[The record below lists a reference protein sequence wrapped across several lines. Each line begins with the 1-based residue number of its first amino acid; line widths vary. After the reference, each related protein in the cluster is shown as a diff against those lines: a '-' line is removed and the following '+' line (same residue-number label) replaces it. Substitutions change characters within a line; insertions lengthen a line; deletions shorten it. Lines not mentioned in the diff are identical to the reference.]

1 MGNPWLTR
9 TFQHGEEFPPGRG
22 KGDWLQ
28 REGIEEEEEEREG
41 RVIKG
46 GKEKVSVSQSSSV
59 SKVSVKMGGVS
70 VSGRDTKEVRGE
82 RRLDAGS
89 NQLEADVRQS
99 FFQQLLDRLQ
109 DLADVRIEEE
119 KGEIEMNTE
128 RLVYDE
134 GEEETDH
141 HLNSL
146 DVAPAGYQ
154 LIYRDDALDDYRD
167 YYSIPYVY
175 YTDED
180 YTDMLEEEQLRLE
193 ESWQAPEAPAA
204 SPIDLLHLP
213 GDARSSYARGRALAL
228 EVAEDGVEESVEE
241 VLEILEGE
249 AEKDELEEVSAAVS
263 VGVSRPNVASTP
275 TDEVEKEALEEVA
288 RMGGDTEEE
297 EEEIP
302 AEVLIDRSKVELLTF
317 RNKIGIF
324 IGVVMIVLTISGEG
338 GR

>member
-1 MGNPWLTR
+1 MG
-9 TFQHGEEFPPGRG
+9 
-22 KGDWLQ
+22 
-28 REGIEEEEEEREG
+28 
-41 RVIKG
+41 
-46 GKEKVSVSQSSSV
+46 SVL
-59 SKVSVKMGGVS
+59 

-146 DVAPAGYQ
+146 DVAPDGYQ

-180 YTDMLEEEQLRLE
+180 YTDMLEDEQFRLE

-228 EVAEDGVEESVEE
+228 EVAEDGVDESV
-241 VLEILEGE
+241 
-249 AEKDELEEVSAAVS
+249 EEVSAAVS

-302 AEVLIDRSKVELLTF
+302 AEVLIDRSKVELLT
-317 RNKIGIF
+317 
-324 IGVVMIVLTISGEG
+324 L
-338 GR
+338 